1 MVLVHKNEPRITAC
15 YLYTANIKLSNAG
28 KKLKPIQIRNDVQQ
42 TEHFLD
48 FLERTAETTNKQI
61 TFSYYV
67 QH

>member
-1 MVLVHKNEPRITAC
+1 MSLELQHVI
-15 YLYTANIKLSNAG
+15 YTLLTSSCQTLE